1 VKTLELKETIIK
13 WGSYFSL
20 EESFL
25 GAGHCPYRLPL
36 LSPCLRCS
44 IGCCL
49 CVRFACVV
57 SALFR
62 RMSIERKE
70 PALNGSVPRQ
80 LSSVWELKGLYCGCK
95 SRCAHFPFFAGFAT
109 WRWSSSLVS
118 EGYFL
123 KPLTGRK
130 NEKNIYNSSCRDKL
144 PQAQHQRS
152 GPCQLSL
159 YPGSRTLASLAPQ
172 NAKTLQ

>member
-1 VKTLELKETIIK
+1 MVLDLHEHHLCVVKTLEFRETTIK
-13 WGSYFSL
+13 WGSYFTL

-70 PALNGSVPRQ
+70 PALNGSVSRQ
-80 LSSVWELKGLYCGCK
+80 LSGVWERKGLLWMQVTLC
-95 SRCAHFPFFAGFAT
+95 SLSPFCRF
-109 WRWSSSLVS
+109 RN
-118 EGYFL
+118 L
-123 KPLTGRK
+123 KM
-130 NEKNIYNSSCRDKL
+130 I
-144 PQAQHQRS
+144 
-152 GPCQLSL
+152 
-159 YPGSRTLASLAPQ
+159 
-172 NAKTLQ
+172 